1 MASTSSGVGPPLV
14 DPNDRTLPGWMDPE
28 GEHGTVVVL
37 QMKMAEEGE
46 LLPKN
51 PFIIAK
57 TIQQQVGRIAS
68 AQVENRGLSMA
79 LKVRSW
85 KQAEKLK
92 NVKELFDKSKVV
104 VTEHPTR
111 NQTRVVVS
119 CSQTIGMTEDELKEE
134 LKDQGITNVRKF
146 TKIVNGTKT
155 DTASMVLTIK
165 GTVLPTHI
173 YFGFQR
179 CEARPYIPSPMLC
192 YNCFE
197 YGHSKGKC
205 GKGTACQ
212 NCSMTHPAEKDSEG
226 RPSPC
231 SKPAFCKNCQGN
243 HNPSNKKCPR
253 YVEEAEIAKVRAE
266 RNITFGEAKQIVANR
281 TSTSAT
287 SFSAT
292 VSRNFTPIDPNQR
305 TQESETIQKLRKELE
320 EARKAI
326 TELAQAKQELV
337 ELAEARKAAQEVE
350 QLRKEIAELRHA
362 QRKQKQTGNNPNGNE
377 KFKQP
382 NSNKTKNQNQHQKQ
396 QKNKDQEATNSSN
409 DESQPEAKKK
419 KNQNQQTE
427 NIDDTEDME
436 VTPTIYVHGKKIE
449 LDTELKIKKVDTEPK
464 IKKVRNSRSVNRTDS
479 NDSPINRTDSKER
492 SRSPHKLI
500 DLD

>member
-1 MASTSSGVGPPLV
+1 MAGTSSGAGPPLM

-28 GEHGTVVVL
+28 GEHGIVIVL
-37 QMKMAEEGE
+37 QMKMEKEGE
-46 LLPKN
+46 FLPKN
-51 PFIIAK
+51 PFVIAK

-92 NVKELFDKSKVV
+92 NVRELIDKSKVV

-119 CSQTIGMTEDELKEE
+119 CSQTIGMTEEELKEE

-146 TKIVNGTKT
+146 TKIVNGTKMN
-155 DTASMVLTIK
+155 TASMVLTVK

-173 YFGFQR
+173 YFGFLR
-179 CEARPYIPSPMLC
+179 CEARAYIPSPMLC

-205 GKGTACQ
+205 GNETACQ
-212 NCSMTHPAEKDSEG
+212 NCSMTHPVEKDSEG

-253 YVEEAEIAKVRAE
+253 YVKEAEIAKVRAE
-266 RNITFGEAKQIVANR
+266 RNVTFGEAKQIVADR

-326 TELAQAKQELV
+326 TELAQAKQELA

-350 QLRKEIAELRHA
+350 QLRKEITELRQA
-362 QRKQKQTGNNPNGNE
+362 QRKQNQTGNNPNG
-377 KFKQP
+377 
-382 NSNKTKNQNQHQKQ
+382 NKTKNQNQHQKH
-396 QKNKDQEATNSSN
+396 QKNKDQEAINSSN

-419 KNQNQQTE
+419 KNQNNQPE
-427 NIDDTEDME
+427 NTDDTEDME
-436 VTPTIYVHGKKIE
+436 ATPTIFVHGKKIQLDNE
-449 LDTELKIKKVDTEPK
+449 LR
-464 IKKVRNSRSVNRTDS
+464 IKKVRKSRSANRIDS
-479 NDSPINRTDSKER
+479 DDSPINRNDSKER
-492 SRSPHKLI
+492 SRSPLKLI
-500 DLD
+500 DLE